1 MDKLYIPKNER
12 RFDQDI
18 LLSIVIPALNENLTI
33 ETFVDWCHEGIA
45 KANIAAEILIIDSSS
60 DDTMELALSKGARV
74 LKTPKRGLGQAY
86 IDAIPYIRGKYIL
99 MGDCDLTYEFRDI
112 DNFVN
117 AFKNGYEFIMGSRI
131 KGKIEKNAMPKLHR
145 YFGTPLTTFLLNKI
159 YKTKFTDI
167 HCGIRG
173 ITKDALIKVSLDSAG
188 WEYASE
194 MIVKAARLSLRTVEI
209 PVNFYKDIPGRES
222 HLKRSGFLMPWV
234 AGWMNLKVML
244 IYSADSFI
252 NKPSIVCFVLGLL
265 MFVLSV
271 NNCHIG
277 NFNFNLHSFVLSLF
291 LILLS
296 SYLSV
301 LAIFIR
307 FINNLRDG
315 YEKIL
320 IKIYKYEI
328 GISISFLL
336 FTLGLLTLSNFLQI
350 LINNNFIL
358 SKHSNSFFYSCFF
371 IFLSVSNLALT
382 LILELIR
389 RRNKDL

>member
-1 MDKLYIPKNER
+1 MSQLYIPKNER
-12 RFDQDI
+12 EFDREI
-18 LLSIVIPALNENLTI
+18 LLSIVIPALNERLTI
-33 ETFVDWCHEGIA
+33 ETFVDWCHEGIS

-60 DDTMELALSKGARV
+60 DNTMELALSKGARV

-86 IDAIPYIRGKYIL
+86 IDAIPHIRGKYIL

-112 DNFVN
+112 DDFVD
-117 AFKNGYEFIMGSRI
+117 AFKKGYEFIMGSRI
-131 KGKIEKNAMPKLHR
+131 KGKIEKDAMPKLHR

-173 ITKDALIKVSLDSAG
+173 ITKEALVKVSLDSAG

-194 MIVKAARLSLRTVEI
+194 MIVKAAQLSLKMIEI

-222 HLKRSGFLMPWV
+222 HLKRSGFLMPWI

-252 NKPSIVCFVLGLL
+252 NKPSMLCFFLGLF
-265 MFVLSV
+265 MFIMSI
-271 NNCHIG
+271 NNYSIG
-277 NFNFNLHSFVLSLF
+277 HFNFNLHSFVLSLF

-296 SYLSV
+296 SYLFV
-301 LAIFIR
+301 LAIFMR
-307 FINNLRDG
+307 FINNLQIG
-315 YEKIL
+315 YEKNL
-320 IKIYKYEI
+320 IKYYKYEI
-328 GISISFLL
+328 GISISIIL
-336 FTLGLLTLSNFLQI
+336 FSLGLLTIINFMKI
-350 LINNNFIL
+350 LINNHFIL
-358 SKHSNSFFYSCFF
+358 SSYSNSFFYSCFF

-389 RRNKDL
+389 RKNKVI